1 MILTSTQSPGSW
13 AEVFGD
19 RVIATAIL
27 DRILH
32 HAITVNI
39 RGNSYRLKEKLKGRP
54 RPPRRGHGVNPGVGN
69 FQLPRLGRFG
79 LPLTLRAPRVDESVC
94 RLGGRDRPRPRRMC
108 GAPHR
113 GRRLGL
119 SEARGA
125 SLPRAATPHHSRQL
139 VDPLHDCG
147 PGLAGATPPRAVAL
161 HAEGGA
167 LSSGISSATST
178 SGTLIPRPSSGR
190 ESRPT
195 SSRRPCGTLI
205 NMTSRTEHSWVAA
218 LPSSDS
224 TDLCAMI
231 CTHHPSAF
239 QTL

>member
-1 MILTSTQSPGSW
+1 MILTRNQSPGSW

-39 RGNSYRLKEKLKGRP
+39 RGNSYRLKEKLKGWP

-113 GRRLGL
+113 GRLLGL
-119 SEARGA
+119 SEVARRDRG
-125 SLPRAATPHHSRQL
+125 R
-139 VDPLHDCG
+139 
-147 PGLAGATPPRAVAL
+147 AL
-161 HAEGGA
+161 HIIPDNSSTHSTTAVQGGWCDT
-167 LSSGISSATST
+167 LTSVPLQARR
-178 SGTLIPRPSSGR
+178 GPRG
-190 ESRPT
+190 
-195 SSRRPCGTLI
+195 
-205 NMTSRTEHSWVAA
+205 
-218 LPSSDS
+218 
-224 TDLCAMI
+224 
-231 CTHHPSAF
+231 
-239 QTL
+239 